1 MKKVIITM
9 PDIPDERW
17 KAWAKILEGVDKSK
31 SNGYAFIGKFISL
44 SSRKNKVKYELEVGT
59 IIMVYA
65 EVGSRKY
72 HKPSITLYEV
82 LENGELEEI
91 YYKLCSGYSWALEVR
106 DEIYE
111 ILKKKKAETVL
122 KEIDETQK
130 TGG

>member
-9 PDIPDERW
+9 PEVPDERW
-17 KAWAKILEGVDKSK
+17 KAWAKILEDVDKSK
-31 SNGYAFIGKFISL
+31 SSGYAFIGKFISL
-44 SSRKNKVKYELEVGT
+44 SRKRNEVKYELEVGT

-72 HKPSITLYEV
+72 HKPTITLYEV

-91 YYKLCSGYSWALEVR
+91 YYCECSGYSWALEVR
-106 DEIYE
+106 DDIYE
-111 ILKKKKAETVL
+111 ILKKKKAEAVL
-122 KEIDETQK
+122 KEIEKIQE